1 MDSAADGTPQPTG
14 KRDDR
19 ALARDFYDADGAI
32 VKSNTARV
40 RPDERHPGERR
51 ASVRASTSVGLDR
64 RRIDYGRASRYMWH
78 RPSTPDQWAVGLT
91 DAIDNGE
98 QRPPNIYD
106 NIRHMDGRGFRY
118 YGTHG
123 FNQNGLGDP
132 ATPADAAYAA
142 AHQYDTL
149 VSPPRGPI
157 GDSADGED
165 EPAQD
170 LSTTAKIAIAGTIVL
185 GALFVF
191 ALLVMFLGWTP

>member
-78 RPSTPDQWAVGLT
+78 RPSTPPDQWADGLA

-98 QRPPNIYD
+98 QHPPNIYD
-106 NIRHMDGRGFRY
+106 NIRHMDGKGFRY

-132 ATPADAAYAA
+132 ATP
-142 AHQYDTL
+142 
-149 VSPPRGPI
+149 GPI
-157 GDSADGED
+157 GDPDAHPDHD
-165 EPAQD
+165 CAFDPTPAQD
-170 LSTTAKIAIAGTIVL
+170 LSATAKIAIVGTILL